1 MRRARLVALIG
12 LAVALAPRRTAAQTD
27 PRLVAAVRLAQ
38 DGMSDSARAVVA
50 RLLAAMQPSDSLY
63 PEVVYTSGLLAATE
77 RARRLELR
85 RVVVEYPQSAWA
97 DDALLQLAQLDY
109 AAGNPGAT
117 VLQIDQLL
125 RDYPD
130 SPLGATAAFWGARA
144 ASDRHDPATACRMV
158 EAGLRAVRGDV
169 ELRNQLEFQK
179 NRCEGLA
186 TMLADSARTAA
197 ADSSARARADS
208 IARARPGRR
217 STPRSSVPAPLRPS
231 YYVQIA
237 AVPTRAAAVND
248 SARTRRAGY
257 SAVIMKEGAY
267 LKIRVPFATRA
278 QAEAALPQVKAR
290 LGGHPFLV
298 RVP

>member
-1 MRRARLVALIG
+1 VSRTRLVGLIC
-12 LAVALAPRRTAAQTD
+12 LAGALAHRHTEAQTD
-27 PRLVAAVRLAQ
+27 PRLVSAVRLAQ

-50 RLLAAMQPSDSLY
+50 RILASLQPTDSLY

-117 VLQIDQLL
+117 AVQIDQLL
-125 RDYPD
+125 RDYPE

-158 EAGLRAVRGDV
+158 AVGLRAVGSDI

-186 TMLADSARTAA
+186 TMLADSARTAV
-197 ADSSARARADS
+197 ADSIAKARADS
-208 IARARPGRR
+208 IARAKPGRPP
-217 STPRSSVPAPLRPS
+217 PRRTGPPAHRAA

-237 AVPTRAAAVND
+237 AVPTRAAAVGD

-278 QAEAALPQVKAR
+278 QAEAALPQVKAK